1 MNHDFEPVF
10 AAAGRLNPEP
20 RSSARRLSDHP
31 PPRAR
36 ISVCIATYRRP
47 ERLGHL
53 LDDLVRQSLVP
64 LEVVV
69 VDNDA
74 TGSARE
80 VVAWRRARG
89 CPFELVYAMQPEQNI
104 ALTRNRCVALARG
117 SWLAFIDDDERAAP
131 HWLAD
136 LVETACRHAAFGH
149 DAADAVLGP
158 VVPLLPES
166 APAWIRRGDFY
177 RWPRRRTG
185 EIVPLNRLR
194 FGNVLLRGSLLRDRP
209 SPFDPAYGLTGGE
222 DGELLGRLVQQ
233 GARVVWCDEAVV
245 TEPVEAS
252 RQNLRWLMLRGLRGG
267 QDYAR
272 HRLSGRFGQLGL
284 AGRAGLLLRSTAQ
297 CALALVL
304 VPLGALLGRHRAA
317 QALILAAANAGKA
330 SGCAGWHYRE
340 YASAPGPAA
349 NPVPTTRN
357 DHPPGAAS

>member
-1 MNHDFEPVF
+1 MNHDHDPVF
-10 AAAGRLNPEP
+10 DPTDRHADRPTWGQ
-20 RSSARRLSDHP
+20 P
-31 PPRAR
+31 PSRAS

-47 ERLGHL
+47 DRLGHL
-53 LDDLVRQSLVP
+53 LDDLVRQSLLP

-89 CPFELVYAMQPEQNI
+89 CPFELVYGTQPEQNI
-104 ALTRNRCVALARG
+104 ALTRNRSVALAHG

-136 LVETACRHAAFGH
+136 LVEAACQHAAFGQ

-158 VVPLLPES
+158 VVPLLPET
-166 APAWIRRGDFY
+166 APAWIRAGDFY
-177 RWPRRRTG
+177 RWPRSRTG
-185 EIVPLNRLR
+185 AIVPLNRLR
-194 FGNVLLRGSLLRDRP
+194 FGNVLVRGALLRDRE

-233 GARVVWCDEAVV
+233 GARVIWCDEAVV

-272 HRLSGRFGQLGL
+272 HRLSGRFGRLGL
-284 AGRAGLLLRSTAQ
+284 AGRAGLMVRSAAQ
-297 CALALVL
+297 CAVALVL

-317 QALILAAANAGKA
+317 QALILAAANAGKV

-340 YASAPGPAA
+340 YA
-349 NPVPTTRN
+349 TTA
-357 DHPPGAAS
+357 GAAS